1 MQRVLIADDDPVSLC
16 FLAAALTQ
24 VGCDVVAVGDGAAAL
39 VAIQT
44 HEFDLLLLDR
54 RMPDLGGA
62 ELLVALRACG
72 AASPAIATSAEVDAV
87 ITAQLRAAGFDD
99 IIEKPTTLARLQHVV
114 GTYLDLSAI
123 PAAAAKTPS
132 PVAWLDDAAA
142 LAAIGGDAET
152 LRALR
157 GLLAQELATLE
168 NELRKS
174 DPFAQPEY
182 LRERLHRLRASCG
195 FCGAPALAAA
205 AAQLEQVLRVDA
217 TNAQSTL
224 VEFIRSCRDTV
235 AALRG

>member
-1 MQRVLIADDDPVSLC
+1 MPRVLIADDDPVSLR
-16 FLAAALTQ
+16 FLAAALAQ
-24 VGCDVVAVGDGAAAL
+24 SGCEVVAVGDGAAAL

-62 ELLVALRACG
+62 ELLVALRARG
-72 AASPAIATSAEVDAV
+72 AASPAIATSAEVDTV

-99 IIEKPTTLARLQHVV
+99 IIEKPTTLARLQHI
-114 GTYLDLSAI
+114 TQPYLHFSATQLG
-123 PAAAAKTPS
+123 AAETPTA
-132 PVAWLDDAAA
+132 PPLLDDAAA
-142 LAAIGGDAET
+142 LAAIGGDTET
-152 LRALR
+152 LYTLR

-168 NELRKS
+168 KDLGERDS
-174 DPFAQPEY
+174 IIRSEY

-195 FCGAPALAAA
+195 FCGAPALGAA
-205 AAQLEQVLRVDA
+205 AAQLEQVLRADA

-224 VEFIRSCRDTV
+224 VEFIHSCRNTL